1 MHLSHKKELVIIGG
15 GAAGFMA
22 AIQCAQN
29 NPGIAISILEQGKEV
44 LSKVRISGGGRCNVT
59 HACFDVHELV
69 NYYPRGSK
77 ELISPFYK
85 FNCQHTI
92 DFFESRGVK
101 LKTEADG
108 RMFPVSDDS
117 LSILEC
123 LKREALKLNIKI
135 ILHAKVLK
143 IQKPDKF
150 IISFND
156 QQLDADYLMIAS
168 GSNKTIWN
176 EISKLNHQIIEPVP
190 SLFTFNSKHTLF
202 RNLSGI
208 SLNNTLIKIKDT
220 EFEAQGITLITHLGL
235 SGPCILKLSA
245 FAARHLAQQNYN
257 FTISI
262 NWINQ
267 TRQEIL
273 SELNSIKL
281 LQAKK
286 SIANY
291 SPFKLPNRF
300 WNNVL
305 IELNLNTE
313 KQWAQLNK
321 LEIQSMVDLLAACE
335 IPIFSKNTN
344 KDEFVTAGG
353 ISLAEIDFKT
363 MQSKIVPGL
372 YIVGEAL
379 NIDALTGGF
388 NFQAAW
394 TTGFIAGTAIA
405 KSASN

>member
-1 MHLSHKKELVIIGG
+1 MCI
-15 GAAGFMA
+15 
-22 AIQCAQN
+22 
-29 NPGIAISILEQGKEV
+29 
-44 LSKVRISGGGRCNVT
+44 RDR
-59 HACFDVHELV
+59 
-69 NYYPRGSK
+69 
-77 ELISPFYK
+77 
-85 FNCQHTI
+85 
-92 DFFESRGVK
+92 
-101 LKTEADG
+101 
-108 RMFPVSDDS
+108 
-117 LSILEC
+117 
-123 LKREALKLNIKI
+123 
-135 ILHAKVLK
+135 
-143 IQKPDKF
+143 
-150 IISFND
+150 
-156 QQLDADYLMIAS
+156 
-168 GSNKTIWN
+168 
-176 EISKLNHQIIEPVP
+176 
-190 SLFTFNSKHTLF
+190 
-202 RNLSGI
+202 
-208 SLNNTLIKIKDT
+208 
-220 EFEAQGITLITHLGL
+220 GITLITHLGL

-267 TRQEIL
+267 TKQEIL

-321 LEIQSMVDLLAACE
+321 LEIQSMVDLLAVCE

>member
-1 MHLSHKKELVIIGG
+1 MHLSHKRELVIIGG

-22 AIQCAQN
+22 AIHCAQN

-77 ELISPFYK
+77 ELISAFYK

-143 IQKPDKF
+143 IQKLDKF

-257 FTISI
+257 FIISI